1 MNQAFAIFALVAL
14 GPAAFSTGPAAA
26 SAGLVV
32 PICAGA
38 NSQRTIELPI
48 PGGPARSQESPC
60 CAKGCHSSG
69 SRKKPMRQFDPTQ

>member
-1 MNQAFAIFALVAL
+1 
-14 GPAAFSTGPAAA
+14 
-26 SAGLVV
+26 V